1 MRAPTLE
8 ELAPEGS
15 DVTADPYPALA
26 ALREQGRVHRV
37 HVPGTGD
44 VWLVLG
50 RDEVRAALT
59 DHRLRNDIRH
69 SATWESDG
77 GHAIG
82 LNMLQTDGAR
92 HTRLRSLVAREFT
105 AGRVDAMAS
114 RVQRIADDL
123 LDALPPAGTFDL
135 VAGYALPL
143 PLTVICELLGVPSA
157 DRHLFHTWSAELVT
171 PTSPAA
177 AADAGAGMSAYFASL
192 IAAKAGDTGTDLMSA
207 LVSASAQPATEADTQ
222 TDTGTD
228 AEEKGLSPEELLGMA
243 FLLLVAGHET
253 TVNLISSGVLNLLR
267 HPDQLAAL
275 RADPTLLGGA
285 IEEMLRHDGPV
296 TSTAFR
302 HAAEP
307 LEIAGVRIPAG
318 DSVMLS
324 LASASRDPG
333 YFPDPDRFDIRRPPR
348 GHLAFGHGVHHCL
361 GAPLA
366 RLEGRIALRTLL
378 RRLPDLTLTT
388 NPEALKHRPNAML
401 RGVAALPVSWSRTLP
416 ALDLRPTGPEGR
428 CR

>member
-1 MRAPTLE
+1 MPAPTLE
-8 ELAPEGS
+8 ELAPAGS

-26 ALREQGRVHRV
+26 ALRERGRVHRI

-69 SATWESDG
+69 SATWDSDG

-82 LNMLQTDGAR
+82 LNMLQTDAPH
-92 HTRLRSLVAREFT
+92 HTRLRALVAREFT
-105 AGRVDAMAS
+105 AGRVDALRP
-114 RVQRIADDL
+114 RVQQIADEL

-157 DRHLFHTWSAELVT
+157 DQHLFHAWSAELVA
-171 PTSPAA
+171 PSSPAA
-177 AADAGAGMSAYFASL
+177 AATAGAEMTAYFASL
-192 IAAKAGDTGTDLMSA
+192 ISAKAGDPGTDLMSA
-207 LVSASAQPATEADTQ
+207 LVLASAD
-222 TDTGTD
+222 
-228 AEEKGLSPEELLGMA
+228 EEGLSPEELLGMA

-253 TVNLISSGVLNLLR
+253 TVNLISGGVLNLLR

-275 RADPTLLGGA
+275 RADPSLLGGA

-296 TSTAFR
+296 TSAAFR

-324 LASASRDPG
+324 LASASRDPEH
-333 YFPDPDRFDIRRPPR
+333 FPDPDRFDIRRPAR
-348 GHLAFGHGVHHCL
+348 GHLAFGHGIHHCL

-366 RLEGRIALRTLL
+366 RLEGRIALATLL
-378 RRLPDLTLTT
+378 RRLPDL
-388 NPEALKHRPNAML
+388 ALALDAGPDALPRRANAML
-401 RGVAALPVSWSRTLP
+401 RGVAALPVSWSRTLAASHSP
-416 ALDLRPTGPEGR
+416 RAEA
-428 CR
+428 

>member
-1 MRAPTLE
+1 MPAPTLE
-8 ELAPEGS
+8 ELAPAGS
-15 DVTADPYPALA
+15 DLTADPHPALA
-26 ALREQGRVHRV
+26 ALRERGRVHRV

-59 DHRLRNDIRH
+59 DQRLRNDVRH

-82 LNMLQTDGAR
+82 LNMLQTDAPR
-92 HTRLRSLVAREFT
+92 HTRLRALVAREFT
-105 AGRVDAMAS
+105 AGRVEALRP
-114 RVQRIADDL
+114 RVQRIADAL
-123 LDALPPAGTFDL
+123 LDALPPAGGFDL

-143 PLTVICELLGVPSA
+143 PLTVICELLGVPA
-157 DRHLFHTWSAELVT
+157 GDRHLFHTWSAELVA
-171 PTSPAA
+171 PSSPAA
-177 AADAGAGMSAYFASL
+177 AAAAGAEMTAYFASL
-192 IAAKAGDTGTDLMSA
+192 ITAKTLDPGTDLMSA
-207 LVSASAQPATEADTQ
+207 LVLAPA
-222 TDTGTD
+222 G
-228 AEEKGLSPEELLGMA
+228 EEGLSPGELLGMA

-253 TVNLISSGVLNLLR
+253 TVNLISGGVLSLLR

-275 RADPTLLGGA
+275 RADLGLLAGA
-285 IEEMLRHDGPV
+285 VEEMLRHDGPV
-296 TSTAFR
+296 TAAAFR

-324 LASASRDPG
+324 LASASRDPAH
-333 YFPDPDRFDIRRPPR
+333 FPDPDRFDIRRPAR

-366 RLEGRIALRTLL
+366 RLEGRIALATLL
-378 RRLPDLTLTT
+378 RRLPDLTLATD
-388 NPEALKHRPNAML
+388 PDSVERRPGAML
-401 RGVAALPVSWSRTLP
+401 RGVAALPVSWSHTLP
-416 ALDLRPTGPEGR
+416 AHPPTTP
-428 CR
+428 

>member
-1 MRAPTLE
+1 MPAPTLE
-8 ELAPEGS
+8 ELAPAGS
-15 DVTADPYPALA
+15 DLTADPHPALA
-26 ALREQGRVHRV
+26 ALRERGRVHRV

-59 DHRLRNDIRH
+59 DQRLRNDVRH

-82 LNMLQTDGAR
+82 LNMLQTDAPR
-92 HTRLRSLVAREFT
+92 HTRLRALVAREFT
-105 AGRVDAMAS
+105 AGRVEALRP
-114 RVQRIADDL
+114 RVQRIADAL
-123 LDALPPAGTFDL
+123 LDALPPAGGFDL

-143 PLTVICELLGVPSA
+143 PLTVICELLGVPA
-157 DRHLFHTWSAELVT
+157 GDRHLFHTWSAELVA
-171 PTSPAA
+171 PSSPAA
-177 AADAGAGMSAYFASL
+177 AAAAGAEMTAYFASL
-192 IAAKAGDTGTDLMSA
+192 ITAKTLDPGTDLMSA
-207 LVSASAQPATEADTQ
+207 LVLTPA
-222 TDTGTD
+222 G
-228 AEEKGLSPEELLGMA
+228 EEGLSPGELLGMA

-253 TVNLISSGVLNLLR
+253 TVNLISGGVLSLLR

-275 RADPTLLGGA
+275 RADPGLLAGA
-285 IEEMLRHDGPV
+285 VEEMLRHDGPV
-296 TSTAFR
+296 TAAAFR

-324 LASASRDPG
+324 LASASRDPAH
-333 YFPDPDRFDIRRPPR
+333 FPDPDRFDIRRPAR

-366 RLEGRIALRTLL
+366 RLEGRIALATLL
-378 RRLPDLTLTT
+378 RRLPDLTLATD
-388 NPEALKHRPNAML
+388 PDSVERRPGAML
-401 RGVAALPVSWSRTLP
+401 RGVAALPVSWSHTFP
-416 ALDLRPTGPEGR
+416 AHPPTTP
-428 CR
+428 